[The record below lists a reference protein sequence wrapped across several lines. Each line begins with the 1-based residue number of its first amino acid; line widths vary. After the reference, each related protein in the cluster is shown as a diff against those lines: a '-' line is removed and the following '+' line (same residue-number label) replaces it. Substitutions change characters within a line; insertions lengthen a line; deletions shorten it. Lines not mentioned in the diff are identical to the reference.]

1 MPVLICYIMKIT
13 SSPGVTEQ
21 EIEAI
26 IAFLL
31 QRFSVKY
38 L

>member
-1 MPVLICYIMKIT
+1 MPALICYKMIT
-13 SSPGVTEQ
+13 ISGGVTEQ

-26 IAFLL
+26 TAFLL